1 MKKIYHVL
9 GSDIPHHNNTMLQ
22 FFTEQLR
29 ELVPAEAMAKFLV
42 VGTELK
48 EKYPQLAIEQ
58 FSSKPAI
65 AMHIVKLAK
74 QDADIHFYLH
84 GQFNFPLWLAILFNL
99 LPASRVTWQIWG
111 ADLYEDSSRL
121 IFKLAYPLR
130 RMAQKKLKRITGT
143 QGDLKVFAR
152 LNSQAERVVV
162 YFPTKMDRAFQPPCP
177 MKHKTLTI
185 LLGNSGDHSNRH
197 QEALHQIKRQLGEN
211 VRIIVPMGYP
221 TDNDTY
227 IAQVKATAQ
236 RLFPAQNNKSAVEI
250 ITEKMAF
257 HHYLNMLSQ
266 CDAGYFIF
274 HRQQGI
280 GTVCLLTQLN
290 IPVVLHR
297 RNAFTED
304 MRLYEVPFLLNDEV
318 NRENIEKTR
327 QKLTAL
333 DKETIAF
340 FDPHFIKT
348 WPPVLEKILAT

>member
-22 FFTEQLR
+22 FFAERLR
-29 ELVPAEAMAKFLV
+29 ELVPIQAMAKFLV
-42 VGTELK
+42 VGSGWQ
-48 EKYPQLAIEQ
+48 EKYPQLVIEQ
-58 FSSKPAI
+58 FSSKSAI
-65 AMHIVKLAK
+65 AFHLVKLAK

-99 LPASRVTWQIWG
+99 LPAQRVTWQIWG
-111 ADLYEDSSRL
+111 ADLYEDSTRW

-130 RMAQKKLKRITGT
+130 RLAHKKLKRVAGT

-152 LNSQAERVVV
+152 LNPTAERILV
-162 YFPTKMDRAFQPPCP
+162 YFPTKMDRTFQPFSRTERQ
-177 MKHKTLTI
+177 KLTI

-197 QEALHQIKRQLGEN
+197 QEALQQIKQQLGEN
-211 VRIIVPMGYP
+211 VRIIIPMGYP
-221 TDNDTY
+221 IHNENY
-227 IAQVKATAQ
+227 IAQIKTLAEQ
-236 RLFPAQNNKSAVEI
+236 LFPAQNGKSAVEI

-257 HHYLNMLSQ
+257 NAYLNLLSQ
-266 CDAGYFIF
+266 CDLGYFIF

-297 RNAFTED
+297 QNAFTED
-304 MRLYEVPFLLNDEV
+304 MRLYQVPFLFNDEV
-318 NRENIEKTR
+318 SREHIEKTR

-340 FDPHFIKT
+340 FDPYFITT
-348 WPPVLEKILAT
+348 WPPVLEKILAI